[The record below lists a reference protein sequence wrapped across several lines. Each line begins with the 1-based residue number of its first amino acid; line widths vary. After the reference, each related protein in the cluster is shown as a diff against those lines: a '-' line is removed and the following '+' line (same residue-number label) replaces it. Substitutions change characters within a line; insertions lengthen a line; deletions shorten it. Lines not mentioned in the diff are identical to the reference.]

1 MLDGEA
7 IAFAPTGRPHA
18 FQTTMR
24 RFGRKLDVAR
34 LQQELPMRAFY
45 FDCLRRDEVSLA
57 DLPAR
62 ERFAAL
68 VAK

>member
-1 MLDGEA
+1 
-7 IAFAPTGRPHA
+7 
-18 FQTTMR
+18 MR

-57 DLPAR
+57 DRPAR
-62 ERFAAL
+62 ERFEAL
-68 VAK
+68 VASGARGASRSRDW